1 MRPGVTNLWLN
12 ETILKHLYEDGKI
25 GFEFVSPEPKVGSNL
40 AGKSLKMTTFYFG
53 GGSQEKCSFKSG
65 KLTVREFG
73 DWTMTVRFE
82 NLRMEGTDENGKKVS
97 YTFNGVATTPFQ
109 KFFD

>member
-1 MRPGVTNLWLN
+1 
-12 ETILKHLYEDGKI
+12 
-25 GFEFVSPEPKVGSNL
+25 
-40 AGKSLKMTTFYFG
+40 MTTFYFG